1 MEKRFIFHLILVII
15 FFLLEIT
22 LLPLL
27 LPPFIVTRLVLL
39 SGVGLLFLDYR
50 EESFWWFIIGGLLF
64 DFFSPLLFGLYT
76 LIFVAIY
83 LGVNFL
89 KQRFV
94 HQPNLFF
101 LTGVLIVIILT
112 LSIFDWLTLSQYPA
126 WIDFLKVFGW
136 NLLINFIL
144 IWPVYLLFI
153 YLTNWL
159 QVWGLFAKR
168 DSLT

>member
-1 MEKRFIFHLILVII
+1 MEKRFIFHLVLITV
-15 FFLLEIT
+15 FFFLEIT
-22 LLPLL
+22 LLPLF
-27 LPPFIVTRLVLL
+27 LPSFIVARLILL
-39 SGVGLLFLDYR
+39 SGVSLLFLDYS

-64 DFFSPLLFGLYT
+64 DFFSPLVFGLYT

-101 LTGVLIVIILT
+101 LTGVLIAIIL
-112 LSIFDWLTLSQYPA
+112 LLNIFDWFSLSQYPV
-126 WIDFLKVFGW
+126 WIDFFRVYGW
-136 NLLINFIL
+136 NLLANFIL

-159 QVWGLFAKR
+159 QVWGLFAKK
-168 DSLT
+168 DSLA